1 MRSTDVGCVV
11 FIVETVSKA
20 AVERSRIFGIALK

>member
-20 AVERSRIFGIALK
+20 AVERSDIWNSP